1 MNYLSLFA
9 KVISYI
15 FHPVLLPFYTL
26 LMMLEPHSFFQG
38 LIPGRDIIILL
49 GSVLLSTAVF
59 PLLMIYFL
67 FRTGFVSSYF
77 MQKKEER
84 LFPLIAIAVFY
95 YLTYY
100 FLKGISISVLFSF
113 FMLGST
119 LLVILAL
126 FLNFFFKISLHMVAI
141 GGMTGFWTGLNIRQG
156 TTHEIFLALLIFLGG
171 LMGYARLQN
180 GQHAPNEI
188 YSGWLMGT
196 GIMFALMMI

>member
-1 MNYLSLFA
+1 MNYRNLFA
-9 KVISYI
+9 KAISYI

-26 LMMLEPHSFFQG
+26 LLMLEPHSFFQG
-38 LIPGRDIIILL
+38 LIPGWDIFILL

-59 PLLMIYFL
+59 PFLMIFFL

-84 LFPLIAIAVFY
+84 LFPLLAIAVFY

-119 LLVILAL
+119 LLVILTL
-126 FLNFFFKISLHMVAI
+126 FVNFFFKISLHMIAI
-141 GGMTGFWTGLNIRQG
+141 GGITGFWTGLNIRQG
-156 TTHEIFLALLIFLGG
+156 SSHEIFIAVLIFLGG

-188 YSGWLMGT
+188 YTGWLMGT

>member
-1 MNYLSLFA
+1 
-9 KVISYI
+9 
-15 FHPVLLPFYTL
+15 
-26 LMMLEPHSFFQG
+26 
-38 LIPGRDIIILL
+38 
-49 GSVLLSTAVF
+49 
-59 PLLMIYFL
+59 MIYFL